1 MPKSAHARA
10 LQLAANAAAQA
21 LKAKAAVTRRAQ
33 QAGVPRDKITRVGR
47 SDKPEKRFAAHF
59 SSGRTTHF
67 GDPQSRTFLDHGD
80 KARRLA
86 YRTRHQKDLRTH
98 DPYRAGYL
106 SYFLLWGS
114 HRTMAAAVAAYNRR
128 LF

>member
-1 MPKSAHARA
+1 MA
-10 LQLAANAAAQA
+10 
-21 LKAKAAVTRRAQ
+21 AKAAAHAAKVKSASRALVK
-33 QAGVPRDKITRVGR
+33 AGDARDTLQRVSR
-47 SDKPEKRFAAHF
+47 STKDGKRFTAHF
-59 SSGRTTHF
+59 ASGRTTHF

-80 KARRLA
+80 RSKRLA
-86 YRTRHQKDLRTH
+86 YRTRHQKDLNTR

-114 HRTMAAAVAAYNRR
+114 HTSMDAAINAYNRK